1 MKGELLRNESMQDK
15 PVRDEREIQASLGRM
30 LLALMPDWQIHELGP
45 FEYLSGGYSN
55 RNFRVRRN
63 TEAFVLRLPTRDRPY
78 VDRGHEVSFYR
89 SNHRARVPELVAFDR
104 VTGNML
110 TRFESGPLLSE
121 AEVAHDLLIDYL
133 SSLHSALPS
142 SGRSYDPMALAR
154 EYLLVGDPPGW
165 IRHLAEHSIW
175 SPPVTAPC
183 HNDLNPWNVILKAS
197 GRWVTLDW
205 EWFGDNDPLFD
216 LVTLHQGLALGDDL
230 LPAMA
235 ERRVAGKADDQ
246 RLNACLLAYW
256 LREYAWAHAEL
267 SLGNVRDEIQ
277 MQLATAASRLERF

>member
-1 MKGELLRNESMQDK
+1 M
-15 PVRDEREIQASLGRM
+15 
-30 LLALMPDWQIHELGP
+30 GP

-55 RNFRVRRN
+55 RNFRVERN
-63 TEAFVLRLPTRDRPY
+63 AEAFVLRLPTRDRPY
-78 VDRGHEVSFYR
+78 VDRGHEESFYR
-89 SNHRARVPELVAFDR
+89 SNHRVRVPELVAFDG

-110 TRFESGPLLSE
+110 TCFESGPLLSD

-133 SSLHSALPS
+133 LSLHAGLPD
-142 SGRSYDPMALAR
+142 SGRRYDPMALAR
-154 EYLLVGDPPGW
+154 EYLLVGRPPGW
-165 IRHLAEHSIW
+165 VRRLAESSVW

-183 HNDLNPWNVILKAS
+183 HNDLNPWNIVLKES

-216 LVTLHQGLALGDDL
+216 LVTLHQGLALDDDL
-230 LPAMA
+230 LSAMA
-235 ERRVAGKADDQ
+235 ERFAPGTIDE
-246 RLNACLLAYW
+246 RLGACLLAYW

-277 MQLATAASRLERF
+277 TQLANTATKLKRFQSSTLSRFMSG